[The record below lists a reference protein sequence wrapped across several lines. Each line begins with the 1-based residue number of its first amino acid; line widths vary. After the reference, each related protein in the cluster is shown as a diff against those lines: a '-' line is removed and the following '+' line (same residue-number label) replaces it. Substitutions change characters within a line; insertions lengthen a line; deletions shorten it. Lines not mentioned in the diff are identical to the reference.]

1 MKVVYH
7 IGEEINPDTV
17 VKKGILVDDPWQTFI
32 EDNGNRYIFDDIRQV
47 DVAKISLGTMIKVVN
62 GEETVF
68 LAVPRIFIDRGTG
81 FLLVNYFAT
90 KKAGRLLADAMWR
103 QKGK

>member
-7 IGEEINPDTV
+7 IGEEINSDTIA
-17 VKKGILVDDPWQTFI
+17 KKGILVDDPWQTFI

-90 KKAGRLLADAMWR
+90 KKAGRLLADDMWR